1 MKKISRLLNYLADYK
16 GKIGLYFLF
25 NLLSILFGLFS
36 FTLVAPVLNVLF
48 NTVPATPV
56 IAKNIPVKHVVKT
69 FPADIIDPI
78 KESFNS
84 LLLSHD
90 KLTTLAY
97 ICIIIVVFT
106 IMKNLFL
113 YLALYILNP
122 LRNAVLRR
130 LRDDLFTKTLSL
142 PIGFFTEERKGDLI
156 SRMTNDINEVELSI
170 MAVLEVFIRE
180 PLTIIIFLGAMIVM
194 SYQLTLVLLVILPIA
209 GLIIGR
215 ISKSLRKSSNIAQE
229 QLGGMLGV
237 IDETLVGMRV
247 LKAFNA
253 ENHQHLRFMKLNN
266 LLFRTRNR
274 IAARRELAS
283 PLSET
288 MGVIAVSIILWIGGK
303 IVFSGNGFD
312 GATFIAYIALFSQII
327 TPFKNL
333 SSAFYNVQKG
343 TSALDRIEQL
353 LGVENTITE
362 RPDAKPISSFS
373 KSIVL
378 KNVSFA
384 YGDKQILQGID
395 LEIEK
400 GKTIA
405 LVGASGAGKSTLVDL
420 IPRFHDVTGGE
431 IIIDGINIKDCK
443 LDDLRRLMGVVSQ
456 DPILFNDTVYSN
468 ITLGTGGATKDRVEE
483 AARIA
488 NADNFIKQKP
498 EGYET
503 VVGDRGARLS
513 GGERQRVTIARAV
526 LKNPPILIL
535 DEATSSL
542 DTESERIVQD
552 AINNLMKNRTCIVI
566 AHRLST
572 VQHADEIIV
581 LEKGKIMERGTHAG
595 LLSKDGIY
603 RRLVEMQQV
612 K

>member
-1 MKKISRLLNYLADYK
+1 MKKISRLLKYLADYK

-36 FTLVAPVLNVLF
+36 FTLVVPVLNVLF
-48 NTVPATPV
+48 NTLPAPGTIVAPVPGKQLP
-56 IAKNIPVKHVVKT
+56 IG
-69 FPADIIDPI
+69 IIDQA
-78 KESFNS
+78 KEYFNNF
-84 LLLSHD
+84 LLHQD

-97 ICIIIVVFT
+97 ICITIVVFT
-106 IMKNLFL
+106 ILKNLFL
-113 YLALYILNP
+113 YLAVYILNP

-142 PIGFFTEERKGDLI
+142 PIGFFTEEKKGDLI

-170 MAVLEVFIRE
+170 MSVLEIFVRE
-180 PLTIIIFLGAMIVM
+180 PLTIITFLGAMIYM
-194 SYQLTLVLLVILPIA
+194 SYQLTLILFVFLPIA

-215 ISKSLRKSSNIAQE
+215 ISKSLRKSSNLAQE
-229 QLGGMLGV
+229 QLGSMLGV

-266 LLFRTRNR
+266 LLFRTRNY

-288 MGVIAVSIILWIGGK
+288 MGIMVVSIILWIGGK
-303 IVFSGNGFD
+303 IVFSGNGFS

-327 TPFKNL
+327 NPFKNL

-343 TSALDRIEQL
+343 TAALDRIEHL
-353 LGVENTITE
+353 LGVENTIKE
-362 RPDAKPISSFS
+362 LPNAKPIPVFS
-373 KSIVL
+373 NKITFR
-378 KNVSFA
+378 NVSFA
-384 YGDKQILQGID
+384 YGDKKILDNIN

-400 GKTIA
+400 GKTVA
-405 LVGASGAGKSTLVDL
+405 LVGASGAGKSTFADL
-420 IPRFHDVTGGE
+420 IPRFHDVSGGE
-431 IIIDGINIKDCK
+431 ILIDGVNIKECK

-456 DPILFNDTVYSN
+456 DPILFNDTIYNN
-468 ITLGTGGATKDRVEE
+468 ITLGTGGATLERVEE

-488 NADNFIKQKP
+488 NAHNFIMQKN
-498 EGYET
+498 EGYQT
-503 VVGDRGARLS
+503 VAGDRGARLS

-581 LEKGKIMERGTHAG
+581 LEKGRIMERGTHSD